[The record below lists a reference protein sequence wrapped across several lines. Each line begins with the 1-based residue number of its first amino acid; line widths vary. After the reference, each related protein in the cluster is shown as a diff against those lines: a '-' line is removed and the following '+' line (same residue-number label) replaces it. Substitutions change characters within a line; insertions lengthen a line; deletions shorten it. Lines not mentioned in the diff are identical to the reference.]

1 MASKTINQKST
12 LNFQDK
18 KDALQMAIEDFDKFC
33 KYAGVNPTQLKV
45 CIERSKGLSY
55 GQISQK
61 LNVPRAT
68 VNDICDRC
76 TE

>member
-1 MASKTINQKST
+1 MAKTPSIINGKY
-12 LNFQDK
+12 K
-18 KDALQMAIEDFDKFC
+18 KDALEMAIEDFDKFC
-33 KYAGVNPTQLKV
+33 KYAGVNPIQLKV

-76 TE
+76 IK